1 MEITQFELVHP
12 TFFNAVAHQLRA
24 RFPDPS
30 LLIEVPTSPILDDLS
45 KLNEFG
51 KINWVPRLVI
61 PPYCDYDYH
70 HPVRF
75 VVYYRKKLVG
85 YVFGGYNLTKQSLEV
100 HYMEKVKDSHREL
113 YKQFLPL
120 TVEVLSAYACFI
132 KQQHLLVD
140 RIALVNPVSNR
151 QTYYLDSGF
160 ELHGN
165 YDGYCHAMVL
175 SASLETGSFDYK
187 RAM

>member
-12 TFFNAVAHQLRA
+12 TLFNALAHQLKF

-45 KLNEFG
+45 QLNEFG

-61 PPYCDYDYH
+61 PPYCEYDYH

-75 VVYYRKKLVG
+75 VVYYRTKLVG
-85 YVFGGYNLTKQSLEV
+85 YVFGGYNDAKQSLEV
-100 HYMEKVKDSHREL
+100 HYMEKVKDAHADL

-120 TVEVLSAYACFI
+120 TIEVMSAYACFL
-132 KQQHLLVD
+132 KQQGLLVD

-151 QTYYLDSGF
+151 QSYYLDSGF

-187 RAM
+187 TAI